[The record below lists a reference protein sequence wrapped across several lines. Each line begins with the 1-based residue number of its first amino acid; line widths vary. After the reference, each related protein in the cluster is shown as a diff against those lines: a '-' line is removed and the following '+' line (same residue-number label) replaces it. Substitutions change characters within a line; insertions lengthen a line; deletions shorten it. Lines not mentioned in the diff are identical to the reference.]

1 MRIDELKYR
10 VRAKIDELGSND
22 SDMMDI
28 DRDNKELDVMIEQSA
43 IDGLRYLLLH
53 INLDDIK
60 ATKSTGPVVIGADKV
75 GRVTLPDNFLRLKSV
90 RLSSWSRAVSSLVS
104 EDSAYYLMQKDA
116 YACGTPERPV
126 AAIVSEGDKIEL
138 ELYKANTVT
147 DRMSLYY
154 IPMPTIVTNILGNK
168 EIAMDNVLEEP
179 FVYVVASM
187 VLNSYQEFEL
197 SAKMLSTANTLA
209 GIATA

>member
-53 INLDDIK
+53 VNLDDIK
-60 ATKSTGPVVIGADKV
+60 ATLSTGPVVIGADKV
-75 GRVTLPDNFLRLKSV
+75 GRVTLPDDFLRLKSV

-147 DRMSLYY
+147 DTMSLYY
-154 IPMPTIVTNILGNK
+154 IPMPTIEDNILGNK